1 MRSMSSGGSRSR
13 SGGVAMVCDVV
24 VGAMQVNGRK
34 VLIYQQSTTFTWL
47 RELRARLPALSPH

>member
-1 MRSMSSGGSRSR
+1 
-13 SGGVAMVCDVV
+13 MVCDVV